1 MRKGRSWMKTLRFSS
16 NQSVLAN
23 VHQRELQEMA
33 DRLSKISTKYFLKI
47 NIKKTKIM
55 KISKGKETA
64 VNVIIDGQLME
75 QIGKF
80 C

>member
-1 MRKGRSWMKTLRFSS
+1 MKTLRFSS

-47 NIKKTKIM
+47 NIKKTKITTV
-55 KISKGKETA
+55 SKRKETTENITIHGKE
-64 VNVIIDGQLME
+64 LE
-75 QIGKF
+75 QVENF
-80 C
+80 CYQ

>member
-1 MRKGRSWMKTLRFSS
+1 
-16 NQSVLAN
+16 
-23 VHQRELQEMA
+23 
-33 DRLSKISTKYFLKI
+33 
-47 NIKKTKIM
+47 M

-80 C
+80 CQTVLLNMIENDAKCHAEIQMRIAMKNMLSIKKELHVTRGKLNKNQKKRIII